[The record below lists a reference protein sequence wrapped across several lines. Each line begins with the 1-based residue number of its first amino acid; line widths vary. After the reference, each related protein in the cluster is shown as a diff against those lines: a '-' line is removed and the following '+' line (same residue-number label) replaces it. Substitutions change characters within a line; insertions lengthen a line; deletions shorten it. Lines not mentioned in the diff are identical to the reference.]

1 MAHVEGEGR
10 FRSKQVFRQWSLLKV
25 QDTWLTLC
33 LSGKED
39 AAEKGD
45 LKIKQAKV
53 EKRNKTITLNPSKQD
68 KTTNCQ
74 K

>member
-1 MAHVEGEGR
+1 MAQVEGEGG

-25 QDTWLTLC
+25 QDTLLTLC

-39 AAEKGD
+39 TAEKGD

-53 EKRNKTITLNPSKQD
+53 EKRNKTIILNPSKQD
-68 KTTNCQ
+68 KTINCQ